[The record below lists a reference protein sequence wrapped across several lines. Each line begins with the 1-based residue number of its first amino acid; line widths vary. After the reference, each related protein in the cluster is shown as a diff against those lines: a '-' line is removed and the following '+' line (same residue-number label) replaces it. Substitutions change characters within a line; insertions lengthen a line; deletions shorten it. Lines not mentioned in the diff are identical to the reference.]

1 VTRAIGRAR
10 PHWIL
15 FFAIAAAVVILDQAS
30 KAWLTGL
37 LDPGERMSIIGDWL
51 RIVHGQNDGAIFGLF
66 KDQALLFGL
75 VSLGVVGLIIWYQA
89 TAGRNLLTTVALGL
103 LLGGAIGNMI
113 DRFRL
118 GYVVDWVD
126 AGIGDWR
133 FYTFNVADSA
143 VSVAVLL
150 LLLIAIVPG
159 VKSAGDVPAT
169 AEDDAS
175 TPTGDDGTAH
185 AAPDPTADK
194 ATADTGTADA

>member
-1 VTRAIGRAR
+1 VFIG
-10 PHWIL
+10 
-15 FFAIAAAVVILDQAS
+15 IAVAVVVIDQLS

-37 LDPGERMSIIGDWL
+37 LDPDESLQVIGDLL

-66 KDQALLFGL
+66 RDQALLFGL
-75 VSLGVVGLIIWYQA
+75 VSIGVIGLVVWFHGNS
-89 TAGRNLLTTVALGL
+89 GRSTFMSIALGL

-143 VSVAVLL
+143 ISLAVVLL
-150 LLLIAIVPG
+150 LLTAIVPALG
-159 VKSAGDVPAT
+159 TGRA
-169 AEDDAS
+169 DDPV
-175 TPTGDDGTAH
+175 TPTE
-185 AAPDPTADK
+185 P
-194 ATADTGTADA
+194 ADA